1 MNVVGP
7 MRRSGSMPRCTHSG
21 LHLIG
26 GLVGGKLSESFL
38 FSSFGGVNQGHAER
52 RRGTNDTLNRDDG
65 RLCCFH

>member
-26 GLVGGKLSESFL
+26 GLVGGKLTESFL
-38 FSSFGGVNQGHAER
+38 FSSFGGVNQGTRSGDEER
-52 RRGTNDTLNRDDG
+52 TIH
-65 RLCCFH
+65 C